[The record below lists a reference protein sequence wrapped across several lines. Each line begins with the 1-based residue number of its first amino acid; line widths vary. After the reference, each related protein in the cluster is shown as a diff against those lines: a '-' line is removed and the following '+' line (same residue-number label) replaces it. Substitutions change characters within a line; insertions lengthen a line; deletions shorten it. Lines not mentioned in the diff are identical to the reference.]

1 MVLRPLAV
9 WSQLKYRRSV
19 AISGFTPQEREL
31 LGPYFTNLDRDVFA
45 LRNLPEVVMGALF
58 SRYSRSSKSLRR
70 TFLDEFVTNPDL
82 RLPQALDGASVVAS
96 DKAEDFYERV
106 LVGYGDDSVAELGGA
121 HVALE
126 RISALAAKEIEDSRI
141 GLSPLEKSTR
151 YVFFDRQV
159 DGCWEYVR
167 PHSIMHSPLAEIYTR
182 AMDACFQAYSDA
194 IAPLTAALTEEFP
207 LEPGTSE
214 RAHRAAIRAKAADVL
229 RALLPVGHLTNMGLF
244 GNGRAFEYLLIK
256 MAANQLPE
264 ARELGF
270 DLGRELSLV
279 IPAFTKR
286 AGTERGRDHSSYL
299 REREQALSA
308 WATEMGSVA
317 SQTPPPVTIVDHDPE
332 AENKIVAALLHPH
345 TQLPLSDVRH
355 TVGGMSAAEKTA
367 ILKAHLDGRGS
378 RHRRPGRAFEMA
390 DYTVEFCANFGVY
403 KDLQRHRM
411 CSQQRQRLSTLLG
424 YTMPPELVGTAHED
438 RFRECM
444 AIADAAYQS
453 LAERFPAEA
462 QYVVPTAYRMRW
474 MMKLNLRE
482 LAHMAE
488 LRSTIQGHPDYRA
501 VVHDLTMQVRKLH
514 PVLAD
519 LATAFVDW
527 SEVDLARLQSERRN
541 EEKAQALGLV

>member
-1 MVLRPLAV
+1 MPIADVAK
-9 WSQLKYRRSV
+9 LKYRRGV
-19 AISGFTPQEREL
+19 AIGEFSAQELAL
-31 LGPYFTNLDRDVFA
+31 LGPYFTNIDRDVYA
-45 LRNLPEVVMGALF
+45 LRNLPEVVKGALF

-70 TFLDEFVTNPDL
+70 TFLDEFVQNPDL
-82 RLPQALDGASVVAS
+82 NLPQAPEERDDVVAA
-96 DKAEDFYERV
+96 DKAEQFYERV

-159 DGCWEYVR
+159 DGRYEYVR
-167 PHSIMHSPLAEIYTR
+167 PHSITHSSLAETYTR
-182 AMDACFQAYSDA
+182 AMDACFHAYSEA
-194 IAPLTAALTEEFP
+194 IAPLTASLAEQFP
-207 LEPGTSE
+207 VEDGTSE
-214 RAHRAAIRAKAADVL
+214 RAHRAAIRAKAADAL
-229 RALLPVGHLTNMGLF
+229 RALLPVGHLTNMGVY

-256 MAANQLPE
+256 MAASPLPE
-264 ARELGF
+264 VRELGF
-270 DLGRELSLV
+270 DLGHELGLV

-299 REREQALSA
+299 RERETAVSG
-308 WATEMGSVA
+308 WAAGLRGSETDMHPAV
-317 SQTPPPVTIVDHDPE
+317 SIVDYDPE
-332 AENKIVAALLHPH
+332 AENKVIAGLLHPH
-345 TQLPLSDVRH
+345 TQLSLHDVRRA
-355 TVGGMSAAEKTA
+355 VGNMSAAEKTA

-390 DYTVEFCANFGVY
+390 EYTVEFCANFGVY

-411 CSQQRQRLSTLLG
+411 CTQQRQCLSTNLG
-424 YTMPPELVGTAHED
+424 YTMPPELSGTEHEGT
-438 RFRECM
+438 FHECM
-444 AIADAAYQS
+444 AIAGAAYQS

-482 LAHMAE
+482 LAHLVE
-488 LRSTIQGHPDYRA
+488 LRSTVQGHPDYRA
-501 VVHDLTMQVRKLH
+501 IVHDLTMKVRHIH

-519 LATAFVDW
+519 LATYFVDW
-527 SEVDLARLQSERRN
+527 TQVDLARLESEQRT
-541 EEKAQALGLV
+541 EEKARALGLA